1 MPQKTASVLKPRA
14 AGGLTK
20 STKFVDLAG
29 RVRIL
34 RADSMRVFVLPLFVL
49 APAFYA
55 TDCG

>member
-1 MPQKTASVLKPRA
+1 MAPDRASVLKPRA

-34 RADSMRVFVLPLFVL
+34 RADVLPLFVL